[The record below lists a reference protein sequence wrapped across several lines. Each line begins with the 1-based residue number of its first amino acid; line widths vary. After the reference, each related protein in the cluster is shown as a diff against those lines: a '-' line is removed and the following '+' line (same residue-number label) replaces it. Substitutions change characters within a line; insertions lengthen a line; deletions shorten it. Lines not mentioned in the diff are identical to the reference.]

1 MTRDQV
7 TTITASS
14 LDAIESL
21 SSLITKIGMTDDNEF
36 KNLKRSVGMAIAA
49 IDKILLEVEK
59 VYPDLANPRVV
70 NQRQG

>member
-7 TTITASS
+7 TTITTSS

-59 VYPDLANPRVV
+59 TCPDLCRPARPV
-70 NQRQG
+70 N

>member
-7 TTITASS
+7 TTITTSS

-59 VYPDLANPRVV
+59 TCPDL
-70 NQRQG
+70 